1 MLMSDMVF
9 VLIQTRLIIFVR
21 NKHVLH

>member
-1 MLMSDMVF
+1 MSDMVF